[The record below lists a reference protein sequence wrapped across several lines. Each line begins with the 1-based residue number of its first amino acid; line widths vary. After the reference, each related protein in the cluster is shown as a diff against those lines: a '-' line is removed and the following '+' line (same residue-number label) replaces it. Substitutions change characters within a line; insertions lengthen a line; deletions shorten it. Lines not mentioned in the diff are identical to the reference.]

1 MADPVLH
8 QLKIS
13 LPPDLVAYVQQ
24 QAART
29 DRTPSGVI
37 RHWIAEQKR
46 REPPPEAVFPTEI
59 APIIPAIP
67 PTPEGIA
74 AGKARIA
81 KLREELQQIRLRQRM
96 HADTAA
102 DEDRISR
109 INLEIDVVSKAVA
122 MVMRMLRPT
131 NGGLNAV

>member
-46 REPPPEAVFPTEI
+46 REPPPEGVFPAPVLPGVAANPKAIAEAKKRVTALRQERDELRRRHRKYYGTTLEEDQRCDRLSMEI
-59 APIIPAIP
+59 EL
-67 PTPEGIA
+67 TDKGIA
-74 AGKARIA
+74 MA
-81 KLREELQQIRLRQRM
+81 E
-96 HADTAA
+96 
-102 DEDRISR
+102 
-109 INLEIDVVSKAVA
+109 
-122 MVMRMLRPT
+122 RMLPT
-131 NGGLNAV
+131 NGGANAV